1 MSLYNYEKPW
11 LFNIKGFAFLIFGLM
26 AIIQVKYTLP
36 ILLLAFALLLGLNV
50 FLRFGEVFMLKV
62 IKNRT
67 QNLVLGTISLFF
79 IIWFAAVFQ
88 NFDIT
93 SDKIE
98 ASRISASIVIV
109 IWLVFTSMISLYE
122 TIDLLIKK
130 MSVAYVFMIDFLL
143 TGLLAYFYYLVV
155 AVAQDTSRAL
165 TTFGIFTLCAGFA
178 SLSLAKLLVAMT
190 KDK

>member
-11 LFNIKGFAFLIFGLM
+11 LFSVKGFAFLLFGLL
-26 AIIQVKYTLP
+26 AIIQIKYTLP
-36 ILLLAFALLLGLNV
+36 VLLLAFALLLGLNV
-50 FLRFGEVFMLKV
+50 FLRFGEVYILKV
-62 IKNRT
+62 EKNKT

-79 IIWFAAVFQ
+79 IVWFAAVFQ
-88 NFDIT
+88 NFDIS

-109 IWLVFTSMISLYE
+109 IWLVFMSLISLVE
-122 TIDLLIKK
+122 VILLAIKK

-143 TGLLAYFYYLVV
+143 TGLMAYFYYIVV
-155 AVAQDTSRAL
+155 AIAPDPLRAL
-165 TTFGIFTLCAGFA
+165 ATFGIYSICAGIA

-190 KDK
+190 KE